1 MPRKSVRTPYVAID
15 QREPAT
21 VRAVILARKSGS
33 GTVQQSDSAIDK
45 DVQSQVEQCQELIAL
60 NGWKLIAEPYTYV
73 EKGKSGYYRVERP
86 VLEAVLGLAQRGEVD
101 VIVVREIERL
111 SRDLLQRYAA
121 IGVAKKYGVE
131 FRCANLPPD
140 GKLPN
145 TDEGRMLQGV
155 LDMFGAMERNRIV
168 ERTTPGRERRLALG
182 IPGGGRDGPPYG
194 YTWPPKPEGAK
205 THSAFVEDPN
215 EAPILQELFE
225 RIANDESASAR
236 SLARELNA
244 RGVPTPSGRG
254 VWASSTI
261 VRLLRYPIYCG
272 QGRTAR
278 WHTSHEDET
287 DGATGEVHD
296 YAKKHNKARDEDY
309 LETTY
314 EHAAGAVP
322 RLVEPELWERVQ
334 QVLDAKKNFYGKLGR
349 ATSPHHA
356 EDTLLHGGFV
366 RCARCGGYMVRQWP
380 KITKGPRYRCNQRAN
395 NPNHPCAIHAIPAQ
409 IVDNI
414 TLRQVAR
421 ALSDPNKLV
430 ALADA
435 AEEQAMVARDAVDMA
450 DTKLEV
456 YREMEAEIE
465 KARTGR
471 VDAIKTLSAIPGH
484 EDMIATL
491 RAELIQLDREY
502 EQAKESHTRAV
513 PELERAKRRQQILER
528 ISRFRNEGSIIEL
541 LDSEEGGE
549 LQTIVKKITRIE
561 GSGERELLTSLDLAV
576 AADLLGMGEADLRA
590 MDIHTVKG
598 KLVEEPETD
607 PDGVWIEDIE
617 TWKVIY
623 LLLKKAPHAWMRQLL
638 DDLGVRVY
646 IKPPWTKEE
655 RAERGF
661 TPASERVIVRLL
673 ADPNDDNQVRPSET
687 KPNTS
692 V

>member
-1 MPRKSVRTPYVAID
+1 MPRKSDRTPYIPID
-15 QREPAT
+15 QRDPAT

-33 GTVQQSDSAIDK
+33 GTVQQSESAIDK
-45 DVQSQVEQCQELIAL
+45 DVQSQVEECQALIERKH
-60 NGWKLIAEPYTYV
+60 WKLIAEPYTYV

-86 VLEAVLGLAQRGEVD
+86 VLDAVLKLVQRGEVD
-101 VIVVREIERL
+101 VIVVRELERL
-111 SRDLLQRYAA
+111 DRTKAGRYAS
-121 IGVAKKYGVE
+121 IGTASRYGVE
-131 FRCANLPPD
+131 FRFANLPPD

-145 TDEGRMLQGV
+145 TPEGKIYLAMAEE
-155 LDMFGAMERNRIV
+155 FGEMERDRIV
-168 ERTTPGRERRLALG
+168 ERTKPGRERRLALG

-194 YTWPPKPEGAK
+194 YMWPPKSDGVK
-205 THSAFVEDPN
+205 THNAFVEDPN
-215 EAPILQELFE
+215 EAPVLRELFE

-272 QGRTAR
+272 EGRTAR
-278 WHTSHEDET
+278 WKVSQEKET

-296 YAKKHNKARDEDY
+296 YAKKHNKAHDEDY

-314 EHAAGAVP
+314 EHAKDAVP
-322 RLVEPELWERVQ
+322 VLVDPELWERAQ

-349 ATSPHHA
+349 ANSPHHA
-356 EDTLLHGGFV
+356 EDTLLHGGYV
-366 RCARCGGYMVRQWP
+366 RCARCGGYMIRQWP

-421 ALSDPNKLV
+421 ALIDPNKLV

-435 AEEQAMVARDAVDMA
+435 AEEQATEARDAVDMA
-450 DTKLEV
+450 DTKLAV
-456 YREMEAEIE
+456 HREMEAEIE
-465 KARTGR
+465 KERAGH
-471 VDAIKTLSAIPGH
+471 VEAIKALSALGGH
-484 EDMIATL
+484 EDMIAKL
-491 RAELIQLDREY
+491 RAELVQLDRDY
-502 EQAKESHTRAV
+502 EQAVESHSRAV
-513 PELERAKRRQQILER
+513 PELERAKRRQQILDR

-541 LDSEEGGE
+541 LDSDVGGE
-549 LQTIVKKITRIE
+549 IQTIVKKITHIE
-561 GSGERELLTSLDLAV
+561 GSGERELFNSLDLAV
-576 AADLLGMGEADLRA
+576 AADLLGMNEADLRA
-590 MDIHTVKG
+590 MGIHTVKG